1 MFGVAMEWEDSKEAE
16 GEGLIQKEGE
26 GEIQKEGEGEIH
38 KEGEGQIQE
47 GECSGMGKGM
57 HGIGKGMRGKG
68 MGAVEFGCK
77 KQPKEIEH
85 RYQKCKP
92 QVATLSPSPK

>member
-1 MFGVAMEWEDSKEAE
+1 MRVCFGAAVEWEGNKKAE
-16 GEGLIQKEGE
+16 GEGEIQKEGE
-26 GEIQKEGEGEIH
+26 GEIQKEGEGE
-38 KEGEGQIQE
+38 IQE

-68 MGAVEFGCK
+68 MRAAGFGCK

-85 RYQKCKP
+85 RYRKHKP
-92 QVATLSPSPK
+92 QAVTPSPSSK